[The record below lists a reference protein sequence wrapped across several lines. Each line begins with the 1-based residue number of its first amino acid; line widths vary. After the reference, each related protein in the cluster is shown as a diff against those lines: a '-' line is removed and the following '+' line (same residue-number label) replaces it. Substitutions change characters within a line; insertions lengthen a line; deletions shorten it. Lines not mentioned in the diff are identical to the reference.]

1 MQNFC
6 RVGCPHQVPPTLT
19 RRVEPNITDVKKPL
33 PSGATIMELGVD
45 LQGEVISACVIR
57 SVRKDFGGAA
67 QAAARQWLF
76 KIPRITGNERGFV
89 LTVIVCTPDQRC
101 DPKTANIQKSGN

>member
-1 MQNFC
+1 M
-6 RVGCPHQVPPTLT
+6 GCPDQVPPTLT
-19 RRVEPNITDVKKPL
+19 RRVEPNTSDLTKPL

-57 SVRKDFGGAA
+57 SARKDFDRAA
-67 QAAARQWLF
+67 QAAAWQWRF

-101 DPKTANIQKSGN
+101 DPKTANTQKSGN

>member
-1 MQNFC
+1 
-6 RVGCPHQVPPTLT
+6 
-19 RRVEPNITDVKKPL
+19 
-33 PSGATIMELGVD
+33 MELGVD
-45 LQGEVISACVIR
+45 LQGEVISACVVR
-57 SVRKDFGGAA
+57 SVRKDFDRAA